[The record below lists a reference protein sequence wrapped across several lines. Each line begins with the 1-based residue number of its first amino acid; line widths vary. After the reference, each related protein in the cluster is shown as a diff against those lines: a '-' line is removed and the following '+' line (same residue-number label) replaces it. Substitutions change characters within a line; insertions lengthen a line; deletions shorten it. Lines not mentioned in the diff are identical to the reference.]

1 MKISNRGRGNANLPN
16 FSVEIIFLQHP
27 NANANKAAAQSGQIS
42 RFSLCLSFTAHSC
55 LSWCNLNFHPLLSL
69 LKLLFNHRTIEFFSF
84 DWIVP
89 QPKTEEFEEIKFR
102 KNTNFI
108 ISLWAFGVSTSVFA
122 SINMLQ
128 KFSCSKRSTKP
139 SI

>member
-55 LSWCNLNFHPLLSL
+55 LS
-69 LKLLFNHRTIEFFSF
+69 
-84 DWIVP
+84 
-89 QPKTEEFEEIKFR
+89 
-102 KNTNFI
+102 
-108 ISLWAFGVSTSVFA
+108 
-122 SINMLQ
+122 
-128 KFSCSKRSTKP
+128 
-139 SI
+139 